1 MGGRKGGRKR
11 IPTVLHL
18 LQGGSKKTHRPM
30 PIGEP
35 MPPAI
40 IPKCPK
46 HLDQEARK
54 EWRRIARELEPLGM
68 LAKIDMAVL
77 ASYCQAYSMWASA
90 TLKLQEQGMIFKT
103 SGKTTTKIM
112 KDGTEKVE
120 QTGGGYPM
128 INPWWT
134 VINKENEK
142 MMKALVEI
150 GMSPSSRSRVKV
162 NNPKPKSKVDS
173 FRGRKNGTNG

>member
-1 MGGRKGGRKR
+1 
-11 IPTVLHL
+11 
-18 LQGGSKKTHRPM
+18 
-30 PIGEP
+30 

-40 IPKCPK
+40 IPKCPR
-46 HLDQEARK
+46 HLDKEARK
-54 EWRRIARELEPLGM
+54 EWRRTTKELEPLGM

-77 ASYCQAYSMWASA
+77 ASYCLAYSMWTNA

-103 SGKTTTKIM
+103 PGKTTTKIM
-112 KDGTEKVE
+112 KDGTEKTE

-162 NNPKPKSKVDS
+162 IPKPKKDEAEE
-173 FRGRKNGTNG
+173 FLREGKGGK